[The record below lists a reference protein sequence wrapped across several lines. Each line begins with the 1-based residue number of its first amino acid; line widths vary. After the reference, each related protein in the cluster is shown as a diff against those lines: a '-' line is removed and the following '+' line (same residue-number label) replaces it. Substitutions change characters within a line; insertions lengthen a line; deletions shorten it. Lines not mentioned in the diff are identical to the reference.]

1 MSIARAG
8 PTPLGRSPDSG
19 PYDLDNEASYRAW
32 RDAKLRRYPA
42 RAEALVVEIRDPA
55 HLRAA
60 ERAAIAER
68 CGRANAALYAFARA
82 PRDERTLRRDLLAF
96 GAAFGLTA
104 IEDHRS
110 AEADGIVRIEV
121 VRGGGRLGYIPYTDR
136 PIGWH
141 TDGYYNY
148 HGPDRC
154 VRAMLLHCAQDADEG
169 GENRLLDPEIA
180 YLRLRERDP
189 GHIAALMNPAAM
201 SIPANVEASGAIR
214 RENVGPVFFVHPA
227 TGALGMRYTARKR
240 NISWR
245 DDERTRRA
253 SAALEEILETD
264 PLVLRVRL
272 RPGQG
277 LICNNVLHDRTGFVS
292 SATAGRLL
300 YRVRYNGRIDPV
312 PERREPAWRKS
323 ATS

>member
-1 MSIARAG
+1 MTLARVGAATPGRG
-8 PTPLGRSPDSG
+8 PGGD
-19 PYDLDNEASYRAW
+19 PYDLDDEASYRAW
-32 RDAKLRRYPA
+32 REAKLRRYPT
-42 RAEALVVEIRDPA
+42 RAEDLVVEIRDPA
-55 HLRAA
+55 RLRAA
-60 ERAAIAER
+60 ERKAIAER
-68 CGRANAALYAFARA
+68 CGRANAALYAFTKASQ
-82 PRDERTLRRDLLAF
+82 DEQSLRRDLLAF

-110 AEADGIVRIEV
+110 AEADGVVRIEV
-121 VRGGGRLGYIPYTDR
+121 VRDGGRLGYIPYTDR
-136 PIGWH
+136 PISWH

-148 HGPDRC
+148 HGPDHC
-154 VRAMLLHCAQDADEG
+154 VRAMLLHCARDADQG

-180 YLRLRERDP
+180 YLRLRDLDR
-189 GHIAALMNPAAM
+189 GHIEALMNPAAM
-201 SIPANVEASGAIR
+201 SIPANMEPSGAIR

-253 SAALEEILETD
+253 AAALEQILETD

-277 LICNNVLHDRTGFVS
+277 LICNNILHDRSGFV
-292 SATAGRLL
+292 TCPTGGRLL
-300 YRVRYNGRIDPV
+300 YRIRYANRINPD
-312 PERREPAWRKS
+312 A
-323 ATS
+323 A

>member
-1 MSIARAG
+1 MTMARAG
-8 PTPLGRSPDSG
+8 AASSGRRLDGDPFDLGD
-19 PYDLDNEASYRAW
+19 EASYRAW
-32 RDAKLRRYPA
+32 REAKLGRYPA
-42 RAEALVVEIRDPA
+42 RAEDLVVEIRDA
-55 HLRAA
+55 TNLAAA

-68 CGRANAALYAFARA
+68 CGRANAALYAFTPT
-82 PRDERTLRRDLLAF
+82 PRDEPRLRRDLIAF

-110 AEADGIVRIEV
+110 AEADGVVRIEV
-121 VRGGGRLGYIPYTDR
+121 VRDGGRLGYIPYTDR
-136 PIGWH
+136 PISWH

-154 VRAMLLHCAQDADEG
+154 VRAMLLHCARDADQG

-180 YLRLRERDP
+180 YLRLRDSDP
-189 GHIAALMNPAAM
+189 GHIEALMHPQAM

-214 RENVGPVFFVHPA
+214 RENVGPVFFVHPGA
-227 TGALGMRYTARKR
+227 GALGMRYTARKR

-253 SAALEEILETD
+253 AAALEDILETD

-277 LICNNVLHDRTGFVS
+277 LICNNILHDRTGFVS
-292 SATAGRLL
+292 SAAAGRLL
-300 YRVRYNGRIDPV
+300 YRIRYHGRIAAD
-312 PERREPAWRKS
+312 A
-323 ATS
+323 